1 MIQWIII
8 GVFVLLGLW
17 YLKMEHHTRK
27 AKAIIIVLVCAL
39 LYFSMMNVFSSEK
52 VDLTSPKGMVN
63 GVYVY
68 FGWMGQ
74 TISNLWDVGADT
86 VHTVGNAIRINDN
99 SEDKD
104 TTQRRLMGRDE

>member
-1 MIQWIII
+1 
-8 GVFVLLGLW
+8 
-17 YLKMEHHTRK
+17 
-27 AKAIIIVLVCAL
+27 
-39 LYFSMMNVFSSEK
+39 
-52 VDLTSPKGMVN
+52 
-63 GVYVY
+63 
-68 FGWMGQ
+68 MGQ